1 MKNIIKRMLLIT
13 GVCSVIVILFS
24 YLSVYFADFNL
35 FTVTSYF
42 FEQSPEVGLVLFP
55 IAILADLANALA
67 LMFVMFVIPS
77 FIAII
82 IFGIQLVSRLF
93 QIGGIKKWKN
103 TVSKVLSYISISIQI
118 LLSIYLVLIFIS
130 TLNLLLIVSCGAIIT
145 AIVLNIKEIK
155 KIKNV

>member
-130 TLNLLLIVSCGAIIT
+130 TLNLLLIVSCSAIIT
-145 AIVLNIKEIK
+145 AIVLNIKELK

>member
-1 MKNIIKRMLLIT
+1 MKNIIKRILLIT

>member
-103 TVSKVLSYISISIQI
+103 TVSKVLSYISLSIQI

-145 AIVLNIKEIK
+145 AIVLNIKELK

>member
-145 AIVLNIKEIK
+145 AIVLNIKELK

>member
-82 IFGIQLVSRLF
+82 IFGIQLISRLF